1 MKIRNLLI
9 SLTAAVMLASCGG
22 AGGDSSSDTS
32 SAVSEPQIRSIKLM
46 PFGDSITDG
55 FWLSG
60 GYRTTLANELEA
72 NGYSQYVDFV
82 GRKSGGDCYDNEHE
96 GYSGY
101 SIDPIAEEDSISGQR
116 AGLSSMVE
124 SSMQKFTPDVVLLQV
139 GTNDILSLYD
149 LDNAGERLKNLV
161 DKTLDGLPEDG
172 MLYLATIPYMD
183 ANDTTYID
191 PEYFTVEYM
200 DECVDSYNEK
210 VKALVEEEKAD
221 GKNIELA
228 DVNSVLTKDD
238 LYDGVHPS
246 KDGYEKLGEFWYGV
260 VSDYITQDLA

>member
-1 MKIRNLLI
+1 
-9 SLTAAVMLASCGG
+9 
-22 AGGDSSSDTS
+22 
-32 SAVSEPQIRSIKLM
+32 
-46 PFGDSITDG
+46 
-55 FWLSG
+55 
-60 GYRTTLANELEA
+60 
-72 NGYSQYVDFV
+72 
-82 GRKSGGDCYDNEHE
+82 
-96 GYSGY
+96 
-101 SIDPIAEEDSISGQR
+101 
-116 AGLSSMVE
+116 MVE

-161 DKTLDGLPEDG
+161 DKTLDGLPKDG